1 MCGGDE
7 TMATS
12 MGGISRD
19 RSAAR
24 RAQVDTSV
32 DLLGLADTLI
42 RRRWIVLSFTL
53 TFVALGL
60 LALFLISPRYTATSR
75 ILIDPREQRVM
86 QNEVVQQGFGSD
98 MALVESQ
105 IEVITSE
112 AVLKRVVQSS
122 GLATDP
128 EFISAIKS
136 GQDPSVV
143 ALEALAQATKVVR
156 PENTYVLQISVTS
169 KEAIKSAR
177 LANAVAAAYLG
188 YQAETTS
195 GTARDASTSI
205 RDRLAQLQSELNSS
219 EEEVEAFKRDHNVS
233 ESDGR
238 LLGDRELTDL
248 SARQSASAAR
258 VNETKARFEVMQ
270 AALKTRGD
278 VSTVI
283 TGTDSAMVDLRTQL
297 GEAQRNLAELQQI
310 LGPRHPRVTAAEGQV
325 MQARATIRAESER
338 LVQAAQD
345 DYRAAVDTLNKVT
358 GDLNAAKTASFDT
371 NQDLIKLRELER
383 KAQSSKVVYEAF
395 MVRAKE
401 TAEQENISPPN
412 ARIIAEAAVPSSSSY
427 PPKLPLLIAA
437 GLLGLFIGVFAA
449 ILRDLAAGALAARP
463 QAQPLEPAKADITG
477 GLVTVVSIHD
487 PALARQAAFELA
499 RDAMAADQKVIF
511 IDLASD
517 APSDIAGLAELAI
530 GESPVAK
537 AIRIG
542 RKSGLQML
550 NAGRKDTVAR
560 LSPGKVEAVLG
571 AIIQEYDHIVVN
583 GGTLEASPGP
593 MADVIAGYS
602 SRSVL
607 AVRDGVFGL
616 RERQALNALAGD
628 GDMDVSVVSVEKDV
642 AIDQAA

>member
-1 MCGGDE
+1 
-7 TMATS
+7 MATS

-136 GQDPSVV
+136 GQDPSVI

-238 LLGDRELTDL
+238 LLGERELTDL

-325 MQARATIRAESER
+325 VQARATIRAESER

>member
-1 MCGGDE
+1 
-7 TMATS
+7 MATS

-449 ILRDLAAGALAARP
+449 ILRDLAAGAPAARP
-463 QAQPLEPAKADITG
+463 QAQPLEPAKADIGG

>member
-1 MCGGDE
+1 
-7 TMATS
+7 MATS

-136 GQDPSVV
+136 GQDPSVI

>member
-1 MCGGDE
+1 
-7 TMATS
+7 MATS

-122 GLATDP
+122 GLAKDP

-449 ILRDLAAGALAARP
+449 ILRDLAAGAPAARP

-560 LSPGKVEAVLG
+560 LSPGKVDAVLG

-607 AVRDGVFGL
+607 AVRDGVFGP